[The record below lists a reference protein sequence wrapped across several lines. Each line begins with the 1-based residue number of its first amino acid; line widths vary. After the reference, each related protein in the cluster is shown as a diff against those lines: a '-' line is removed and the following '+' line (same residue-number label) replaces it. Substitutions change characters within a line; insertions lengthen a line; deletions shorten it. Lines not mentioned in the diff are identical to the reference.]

1 MALAVVTPKHL
12 EKIGLLNLE
21 KEQLDSN
28 EKVELVTGDKISK
41 SDITYLFR
49 NALEKVL
56 FHLEALA
63 SSSLDYIYIYI
74 RRMFVVPLKFIK
86 LIIFIFVFSSPSFH
100 LHSQ

>member
-63 SSSLDYIYIYI
+63 SKSLGHILSSL
-74 RRMFVVPLKFIK
+74 
-86 LIIFIFVFSSPSFH
+86 
-100 LHSQ
+100 

>member
-63 SSSLDYIYIYI
+63 SSSLYVCRAFEIY
-74 RRMFVVPLKFIK
+74 
-86 LIIFIFVFSSPSFH
+86 
-100 LHSQ
+100 

>member
-63 SSSLDYIYIYI
+63 SESLYVCRAFEIY
-74 RRMFVVPLKFIK
+74 
-86 LIIFIFVFSSPSFH
+86 
-100 LHSQ
+100 